1 MHLLRSLLVC
11 LFIGFITLSC
21 TQPNTTSDSTEPE
34 QSPADWLFRQRAFPS
49 GELDGV
55 AYKSALKQRAL
66 LAEAQQANTT
76 SRDLTTAIWQFAG
89 PINVGGRVTD
99 VEMISGTPGTILVGA
114 AAGGV
119 FRSNDMGANWEAVF
133 DEMPSLAVGDIA
145 LAPGN
150 EDVIY
155 VGTGEANAGGGSIA
169 YDGLG
174 VFRSGDG
181 GTTWESRGLEEVG
194 SIGRIVVDPQNDDR
208 LYVAAMGTLFANNSQ
223 RGVYRSL
230 DGGSNW
236 EQVLFLSDSTGAID
250 LALHPSDP
258 NTLYAA
264 MWERVRRPDRRS
276 YTGITSGIYKS
287 TDGGTTWQELGNGLP
302 TLASDKGRISLAV
315 APSDPNRI
323 YAGFVNSGG
332 YLTNMMVSENA
343 GASWTNLPI
352 TDMEIRPYDWWFNRV
367 VVHPMDADKLYY
379 IGFNINEYLPEEERW
394 VLAFEGVHVDQHSL
408 WIDPGNPDFML
419 LGNDG
424 GLYFSE
430 NAGQGFTKWNNL
442 PITQFYT
449 CEVDYQQPE
458 RLYGGTQDN
467 GTNRTLTGATNDWS
481 RIYFGDGFRV
491 LVDPT
496 DNNYV
501 YAAYQYG
508 NIARSIDG
516 GNSFTAATEDLSGS
530 RRNWYTPYVLDPT
543 DPSRLYLG
551 AERVFRSDDRAM
563 TWQAI
568 SPDLSNGNIGANGL
582 VFGTIT
588 SLSVSPL
595 DNQIIWVGT
604 DDGNVWISINGG
616 DTWTS
621 LSADLPERWVTSIT
635 ADPNDPA
642 SAYLTFS
649 GYRFGTNMSH
659 VYQTSDYGE
668 NWQDINGDLPDIPVN
683 DLVIHPDNG
692 TLFLATDVGVLFSE
706 NNGANWQL
714 LGLEVPPVIITDLTL
729 HLPTETLVAATFGRS
744 LWQINVGADVN
755 TTQAEALS
763 IDWKVY
769 PNPTKGPVQI
779 KVTVEEAG
787 IYKLLV
793 FNSLGQQVDQ
803 IFNDHLA
810 PGAHQLSWDATGSPK
825 CSYFLRWQNGN
836 KVSSEHLIVE

>member
-1 MHLLRSLLVC
+1 MHLLRPLFACLL
-11 LFIGFITLSC
+11 LGGMILGC
-21 TQPNTTSDSTEPE
+21 TQPSATTSSSEPE

-55 AYKSALKQRAL
+55 AYKNALKHRAFL
-66 LAEAQQANTT
+66 VEAQQANLANK
-76 SRDLTTAIWQFAG
+76 DLTTALWQFAG

-99 VEMISGTPGTILVGA
+99 VEMIPGTPGTIFVGA

-119 FRSNDMGANWEAVF
+119 FRSSDLGASWEAVF
-133 DEMPSLAVGDIA
+133 DEMPSLAIGDIA
-145 LAPGN
+145 LAPSD

-174 VFRSGDG
+174 VFRSEDG
-181 GTTWESRGLEEVG
+181 GTTWENRGLEDVG
-194 SIGRIVVDPQNDDR
+194 SIGRVLVDPLDANR

-230 DGGSNW
+230 DGGNNW
-236 EQVLFLSDSTGAID
+236 EQVLFLSDSTGAVD

-264 MWERVRRPDRRS
+264 MWERIRRPDRRQ
-276 YTGITSGIYKS
+276 YTGVTSGIYKS
-287 TDGGTTWQELGNGLP
+287 TDGGTTWQILGNGLP
-302 TLASDKGRISLAV
+302 TLASEKGRISLAI

-323 YAGFVNSGG
+323 YAGFVNSDG
-332 YLTNMMVSENA
+332 YLANMMTSGNA
-343 GASWTNLPI
+343 GASWSNLPI
-352 TDMEIRPYDWWFNRV
+352 TDLGIVTFDWWFNRV
-367 VVHPMDADKLYY
+367 VVHPTDPDKLYY
-379 IGFNINEYLPEEERW
+379 VGFKINEYLPEEQRW
-394 VLAFEGVHVDQHSL
+394 TLAFNGVHVDQHSL
-408 WIDPGNPDFML
+408 WIHPDNPDFML

-424 GLYFSE
+424 GLYMSE
-430 NAGQGFTKWNNL
+430 DAGQTYTKWENL

-467 GTNRTLTGATNDWS
+467 GTNRTLTGANNDWS
-481 RIYFGDGFRV
+481 RIYGGDGFRV

-501 YAAYQYG
+501 YAAFQYG

-516 GNSFTAATEDLSGS
+516 GATFSSATADLNGS
-530 RRNWYTPYVLDPT
+530 RRNWYTPYVLDPS
-543 DPSRLYLG
+543 DPTTLYLG
-551 AERVFRSDDRAM
+551 AERVFRSLDRAA
-563 TWQAI
+563 TWQSI
-568 SPDLSNGNIGANGL
+568 SPDLTNGSTGTNGL

-595 DNQIIWVGT
+595 DNQVIWAGT
-604 DDGNVWISINGG
+604 DDGNVWVSRNGG

-642 SAYLTFS
+642 TAYLTFS

-659 VYQTSDYGE
+659 VYLTNDYGE

-692 TLFLATDVGVLFSE
+692 TLFLATDVGVFFSE
-706 NNGANWQL
+706 NSGTNWQL
-714 LGLEVPPVIITDLTL
+714 LGIEIPPVIITDLTL
-729 HLPTETLVAATFGRS
+729 HLPTETLVAATYGRS
-744 LWQINVGADVN
+744 LWQINIGTEVR
-755 TTQAEALS
+755 TTQATLLPL
-763 IDWKVY
+763 DWKVY
-769 PNPTKGPVQI
+769 PNPTKGQVQI

-787 IYKLLV
+787 VYQLMV
-793 FNSLGQQVDQ
+793 FNPLGQQISQVFDGKLTPG
-803 IFNDHLA
+803 DH
-810 PGAHQLSWDATGSPK
+810 QFSWDATGWPK
-825 CSYFLRWQNGN
+825 GNYIMRWHSSNR
-836 KVSSEHLIVE
+836 VSSSILVVE